1 MSDSES
7 GSEGSEDARMKELL
21 ASWDD
26 DKDDDDDDSS
36 DSSDDDDDDEDEKP
50 AGATKYDLDLQDNVL
65 DHIVLAAPDFQEA
78 LKEFENM
85 TGIKPSVVGS
95 LRGLGTKSA
104 RVGLDNNAYIEI
116 IAPDP
121 KNSGPIG
128 AALASQLEEGT
139 LVPYHYAIRSSEVE
153 KMKDEDVPN
162 ELGWQPDH
170 ISMFGASPDGT
181 PKKWEMLFMYGHR
194 IGGCVPFYIDW
205 GQCDHPS
212 ATIPE
217 VGSLKSLVVRAPPG
231 HKVHDLLASVSG
243 IDMQEGEPMIE
254 FSFGSPE
261 GTITFSADNPNGIK
275 FPGFED
281 GDDGPSN
288 EDEGDAYKFPGMPEL
303 LPTGGDGGGAG
314 DDVSMDLTRSL

>member
-1 MSDSES
+1 MSDDESEN
-7 GSEGSEDARMKELL
+7 SEDARMKQLL

-26 DKDDDDDDSS
+26 DNEDDDD
-36 DSSDDDDDDEDEKP
+36 DSSDDDDDDDEEEEQK
-50 AGATKYDLDLQDNVL
+50 AGATKYDLNLQDDVL

-78 LKEFENM
+78 IKEFENM
-85 TGIKPSVVGS
+85 TGIKPSIVGS

-128 AALASQLEEGT
+128 AALASELEEGT

-153 KMKDEDVPN
+153 HMKDEYVPN

-181 PKKWEMLFMYGHR
+181 PKKWEMLYMYGHR

-212 ATIPE
+212 ASIPE
-217 VGSLKSLVVRAPPG
+217 VGALKALVVRAPGG
-231 HKVHDLLASVSG
+231 HKVHDLLSKVSG
-243 IDMQEGEPMIE
+243 IDVQEGDALLE

-261 GTITFSADNPNGIK
+261 GTITFSADDPKGIK
-275 FPGFED
+275 FPGFEE
-281 GDDGPSN
+281 GDDGAA
-288 EDEGDAYKFPGMPEL
+288 GDDDAGGPNFPGMPDL
-303 LPTGGDGGGAG
+303 LPTEGGGDDDDDD
-314 DDVSMDLTRSL
+314 DDVEVSDVSAS

>member
-7 GSEGSEDARMKELL
+7 DNSEDARMKELL

-26 DKDDDDDDSS
+26 DKSDDDSS
-36 DSSDDDDDDEDEKP
+36 DDSDDEEEEDEQKK
-50 AGATKYDLDLQDNVL
+50 AGATKFDLNLQDNVL
-65 DHIVLAAPDFQEA
+65 DHIVLAAPDFQDA
-78 LKEFENM
+78 MKEFENM

-116 IAPDP
+116 VAPDP

-128 AALASQLEEGT
+128 ASLASQLEEGQ
-139 LVPYHYAIRSSEVE
+139 LMPWHYAIRSSEVE
-153 KMKDEDVPN
+153 AMKDDYVPN

-181 PKKWEMLFMYGHR
+181 PKKWEMLYMYGHKV
-194 IGGCVPFYIDW
+194 GGVVPFYIDW
-205 GQCDHPS
+205 GLCDHPS

-217 VGSLKSLVVRAPPG
+217 VGALKSFIVRAPAG
-231 HKVHDLLASVSG
+231 HKVHDLLSSVDG
-243 IDMQEGEPMIE
+243 LKVQEGEPMLE

-261 GTITFSADNPNGIK
+261 GTITFSADNPHGIK
-275 FPGFED
+275 FPGFE
-281 GDDGPSN
+281 
-288 EDEGDAYKFPGMPEL
+288 EGDTGADGGPQFPGKPEM
-303 LPTGGDGGGAG
+303 LPTGGDGNYDS
-314 DDVSMDLTRSL
+314 DDDSVSVSSDES